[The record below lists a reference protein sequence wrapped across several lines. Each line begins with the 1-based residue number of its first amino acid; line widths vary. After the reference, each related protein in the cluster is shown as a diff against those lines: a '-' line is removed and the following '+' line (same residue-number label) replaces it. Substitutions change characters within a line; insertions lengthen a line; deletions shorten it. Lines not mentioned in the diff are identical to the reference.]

1 MSKEECIKVKE
12 NKKEDC
18 TEEYQKSL
26 NTKKKI
32 ILIPSRLEKIREKG
46 SAYFYLVQGEIDKD
60 KLDSDEIEEKV
71 EEKGLKMLVPYI
83 WQDNIGE
90 DDEEER
96 RLNQR
101 VIEQQKRKYEETFN
115 ALDREAQQMSIDAA
129 FRTGNFANNLETG
142 AKNILED
149 QTKKEYAYDKLI
161 EMTELWMEY
170 ENYRLDKLAEDA
182 EKGL

>member
-1 MSKEECIKVKE
+1 MSKEKYEKVDKDK
-12 NKKEDC
+12 KKESV
-18 TEEYQKSL
+18 ENYQKDL
-26 NTKKKI
+26 NAKKQI
-32 ILIPSRLEKIREKG
+32 IIIPNDLDELQRKRG
-46 SAYFYLVQGEIDKD
+46 GHFYLVQEEIDKD
-60 KLDSDEIEEKV
+60 KLNSDEIEEKV

-129 FRTGNFANNLETG
+129 FRAGNFANNLETG
-142 AKNILED
+142 VENVLED
-149 QTKKEYAYDKLI
+149 QTKKEYAYDRLI